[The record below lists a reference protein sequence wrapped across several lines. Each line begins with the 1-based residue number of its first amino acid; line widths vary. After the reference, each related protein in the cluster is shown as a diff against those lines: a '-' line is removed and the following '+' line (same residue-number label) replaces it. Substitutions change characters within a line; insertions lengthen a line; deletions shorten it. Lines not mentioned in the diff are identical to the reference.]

1 LTTASCIRRRDVGL
15 ADVISQ
21 GWPLLLGK
29 MVPAFECG
37 AQGFGRDRAPLGTR
51 AWQTVRVRPDDACP
65 KLARLARPCAEPVP
79 QAERRTATIG
89 CEHHNPFSRARRSGR
104 HMVAHPTVAS
114 PSAAAQVPPKHGGT
128 AVWVRPNTRFAVQPD
143 QRKTAPVLAR
153 ATALIQ
159 RPASPT

>member
-1 LTTASCIRRRDVGL
+1 MYPTARRRT
-15 ADVISQ
+15 
-21 GWPLLLGK
+21 
-29 MVPAFECG
+29 
-37 AQGFGRDRAPLGTR
+37 GRRH
-51 AWQTVRVRPDDACP
+51 
-65 KLARLARPCAEPVP
+65 LARVAFAFGKNGPGLRVWGTGIWPGPCSVGDESMAKRYASDRTMLARSWRGWLVLARNQCRKQSAAPRPSGAS
-79 QAERRTATIG
+79 TI
-89 CEHHNPFSRARRSGR
+89 NPFSRARRSGC

-114 PSAAAQVPPKHGGT
+114 PSAAAQVLPKHGGT